1 MFLKI
6 FLFTRVQSLEI
17 LVKLD
22 DIPAPTA
29 PTNPSFCIGKN
40 PTLTNINITGQN
52 SKFYNA
58 ANILLAQTPTI
69 VDGETYYASQS
80 IAGCEST
87 NRTGIRIEVTY
98 NSIAATNYQEPA
110 FCNHTIDDFKL
121 IKLNDCKTKL
131 IANIK
136 GLKFDFYNANREIL
150 SDYTKT
156 KLNICNYIIQC
167 KNQKCFGRFA
177 VVYIKI

>member
-6 FLFTRVQSLEI
+6 FLFTRVQSLEF

-22 DIPAPTA
+22 DSPAPTA
-29 PTNPSFCIGKN
+29 PTNQSFCIGNN
-40 PTLTNINITGQN
+40 PTLANINITGQN

-58 ANILLAQTPTI
+58 AGILLAQTTTI

-87 NRTGIRIEVTY
+87 NRTGISIEVLITVSPRLTIK
-98 NSIAATNYQEPA
+98 NPHFVTIP
-110 FCNHTIDDFKL
+110 IDDFKL
-121 IKLNDCKTKL
+121 INLNDCKTKL